1 MSVVLDIIEPLDDVS
16 LWCIDETSKRLES
29 SNFYSWSPVGKPT
42 EIERNGCHKGLNI
55 IGATEVLNHFTFL
68 YDVYSKNEGSLA
80 AVHVVKYLECLLDYD
95 RKRGIYTTIIQ
106 WDNAPIHK
114 GPAVQ
119 EFIASH
125 KSDLI
130 VLHQP
135 PYSPQLNPQE
145 EMWHWMKNFIA
156 QASAVKNEQEL
167 LTLINRF
174 DKYITARPDM
184 VKHRVFARNYFP

>member
-16 LWCIDETSKRLES
+16 LWCVDETSKRLES

-55 IGATEVLNHFTFL
+55 IGATEVLNHFEFV
-68 YDVYSKNEGSLA
+68 YDVYPKKQGSLA
-80 AVHVVKYLECLLDYD
+80 AAHVVKYMERLLEYD
-95 RKRGIYTTIIQ
+95 KARGIHLTFVQ

-114 GPAVQ
+114 GPVIQ
-119 EFIASH
+119 EFINSH
-125 KSDLI
+125 KNLI
-130 VLHQP
+130 LLHQP
-135 PYSPQLNPQE
+135 PYSPHLNPQE

-167 LTLINRF
+167 LHLVNRF
-174 DKYITARPDM
+174 EAYVKARPEE
-184 VKHRVFARNYFP
+184 VKRRLFARNYFP